1 MWEGMAE
8 AIGDPGRHAREEPS
22 EEQEVHE
29 EMTKERQEGPGPV
42 GVVKGVEREV
52 EPSLGSQHGL
62 CELEKEASESCALV
76 QTWWEIAEE
85 KS

>member
-1 MWEGMAE
+1 MMGEGTAE

-29 EMTKERQEGPGPV
+29 EMTKERQEGPDPV

-52 EPSLGSQHGL
+52 EPSLGSQHGWR
-62 CELEKEASESCALV
+62 ESEKEASENYASV
-76 QTWWEIAEE
+76 QT
-85 KS
+85 